1 MILDLIVVGAVVLA
15 FIISAKRGLVKSVW
29 KIAALIITIVLV
41 SALKTPTVEYLAK
54 TNFADVIYDTV
65 SQKLAVNESTFA
77 LKDTETTKA
86 SPEPEDKAVE
96 KTNEQ
101 KAVIPAYILT
111 EITKSADTGE
121 MYRII
126 NRGTDI
132 FAQKLTLWALRI
144 IVVVGL
150 FIIIRVLLMF
160 AFMIVDA
167 ISKLPVIGHANAFL
181 GGLLGAINILAIIY
195 IACAL
200 VSLFAARSE
209 VARLINQ
216 SYIVKYIY
224 NYNILLQLIFKN

>member
-15 FIISAKRGLVKSVW
+15 FIISARKGLVKSVW
-29 KIAALIITIVLV
+29 KIAALIVTIVLV

-65 SQKLAVNESTFA
+65 LEKLTV
-77 LKDTETTKA
+77 DETTLA
-86 SPEPEDKAVE
+86 TEDKADAGDKE
-96 KTNEQ
+96 ETDEQ
-101 KAVIPAYILT
+101 KSIIPAYILT
-111 EITKSADTGE
+111 EITKSADTEE
-121 MYRII
+121 MYGII
-126 NRGTDI
+126 NRGTNI
-132 FAQKLTLWALRI
+132 LAQKLTLWALRI

-160 AFMIVDA
+160 AFMIVNA
-167 ISKLPVIGHANAFL
+167 MSKLPVIGHANAFL
-181 GGLLGAINILAIIY
+181 GGLLGAINILAVIY

-200 VSLFAARSE
+200 VSLFAAQGE

-224 NYNILLQLIFKN
+224 NYNILLQLIF